1 MKAQTVHLS
10 DKMLRDAVI
19 ARLDFE
25 PEVDPGGIGVAA
37 EDGVVTLTGSVDDYS
52 QKVAAEKA
60 VKRIIGVK
68 GVANELLVRMARERT
83 DTDIAKDAIYLLES
97 DVHFMGGKVI
107 VTVEDG
113 LLTLEGTVEWNF
125 QKVAA
130 EKAMQ
135 CIGGVEAVA
144 NLIEVTP
151 AASPADIQKKTEAE
165 ALTVGELIALAQS
178 ASPEGRLAEPKA
190 SQFDWREILASGPSD
205 ASDLQPILKRKPV
218 TVVVAYA
225 LLRLIYFASRIL
237 FRLEVE
243 GRDVLVYLRRPFLI
257 CPNHQ
262 SYLDAIILC
271 STYPR
276 GLTPHIFH
284 VGGASISPARL

>member
-1 MKAQTVHLS
+1 MT

-60 VKRIIGVK
+60 VKRIFGVK

-83 DTDIAKDAIYLLES
+83 DTDIAKDAIYLLEC
-97 DVHFMGGKVI
+97 DVHFMGGKVM

-135 CIGGVEAVA
+135 CISGVEAVA
-144 NLIEVTP
+144 NLIEVVP
-151 AASPADIQKKTEAE
+151 AASPADIQKKTEE
-165 ALTVGELIALAQS
+165 
-178 ASPEGRLAEPKA
+178 
-190 SQFDWREILASGPSD
+190 
-205 ASDLQPILKRKPV
+205 
-218 TVVVAYA
+218 A
-225 LLRLIYFASRIL
+225 LLRGAEVDARQIKVTTSDHPAGLSGNARSWSEGEDAGRAAWSMAGAVRVGDLIVA
-237 FRLEVE
+237 EP
-243 GRDVLVYLRRPFLI
+243 GR
-257 CPNHQ
+257 HGKQ
-262 SYLDAIILC
+262 
-271 STYPR
+271 
-276 GLTPHIFH
+276 
-284 VGGASISPARL
+284 

>member
-1 MKAQTVHLS
+1 MACFFSQLGRKAGQTMKAQTVHMT

-37 EDGVVTLTGSVDDYS
+37 EDGVVTITGSVDDYS

-60 VKRIIGVK
+60 VKRIFGVK

-97 DVHFMGGKVI
+97 DVHFMGGKVM

-113 LLTLEGTVEWNF
+113 LLTLEGTVEWDF

-135 CIGGVEAVA
+135 CIRGVKAVA
-144 NLIEVTP
+144 NLIEVAP
-151 AASPADIQKKTEAE
+151 AASPADIQKKSEVALIRSAE
-165 ALTVGELIALAQS
+165 GDPGQIKAAARDQVAVLSGNSRSWSEGEEVERAAWSVAGVVRVG
-178 ASPEGRLAEPKA
+178 
-190 SQFDWREILASGPSD
+190 
-205 ASDLQPILKRKPV
+205 DL
-218 TVVVAYA
+218 VVVEPGVT
-225 LLRLIYFASRIL
+225 R
-237 FRLEVE
+237 
-243 GRDVLVYLRRPFLI
+243 
-257 CPNHQ
+257 
-262 SYLDAIILC
+262 
-271 STYPR
+271 
-276 GLTPHIFH
+276 
-284 VGGASISPARL
+284 